1 MDSKANPITPDCVD
15 DHFKVDT
22 TDDNNVWVV
31 LRRVNFYTGDLILRE
46 TEPIGVGVVERRLLD
61 ALGYAEESGRDWV
74 GTSVLCAIVQAPMKH
89 STALSTLQRM
99 TDQSW
104 VVAQPKS
111 DGSKRQNWQ
120 LTDSGRKVR
129 SLYGQIA
136 EQVIERLYADA
147 GDELRDALFD
157 IGRSALAF
165 MNDRVI
171 PILDYIGQTRAT
183 ELTTANWQALRSVHF
198 YLSDL
203 IVRETAPMGVGMND
217 RRVMDALG
225 FARHRDIQ
233 GGLNVATICK
243 LNAVLTRQIVLSVLD
258 RASERGWVVKI
269 ESTKGRPRWD
279 LTEKGASVREIYK
292 RYAQLKLCEV
302 YGRQWGE
309 ENGEAFLHL
318 AQVAQSYRDA
328 RLEPVVA
335 SIRTADK
342 LEPA

>member
-1 MDSKANPITPDCVD
+1 MDSKANPYDPRSVD

-22 TDDNNVWVV
+22 TDDDNVWVV

-46 TEPIGVGVVERRLLD
+46 TEQIGVGVLERRLLD

-99 TDQSW
+99 VEQSW
-104 VVAQPKS
+104 VISKADS
-111 DGSKRQNWQ
+111 DGSKRQQWQ
-120 LTDSGRKVR
+120 LTDSGRQVR

-136 EQVIERLYADA
+136 EQVIQRLYGEA
-147 GDELRDALFD
+147 GEDLRDVLFD

-171 PILDYIGQTRAT
+171 PILDYIGQSRAT
-183 ELTTANWQALRSVHF
+183 ELTTTNWQALRSVHF

-203 IVRETAPMGVGMND
+203 IVRETAPMGVGMSD
-217 RRVMDALG
+217 RRVMDAIG

-233 GGLNVATICK
+233 SGLNVATICK
-243 LNAVLTRQIVLSVLD
+243 LNSVLTRQVVLSVLD
-258 RASERGWVVKI
+258 RASERGWVTKI
-269 ESTKGRPRWD
+269 PSSKGRPRWD
-279 LTEKGASVREIYK
+279 LTDKGASVREIYK

-309 ENGEAFLHL
+309 EGGQAFLQL

-328 RLEPVVA
+328 RLEPVLT
-335 SIRTADK
+335 SIRTAED
-342 LEPA
+342 